1 MRYLWVTAVANVV
14 VCWKAPF
21 LHMESLVSHDCDDAN
36 TCRSPDRRS
45 REFLLRS
52 DVLPGLVGHLASREE
67 MPAEMAAEIIAE
79 LCNERRCRYDVHAA
93 VHLCSCVSVSV

>member
-1 MRYLWVTAVANVV
+1 MLPAPHGCGKLRVLLEATVTWTHGSYMHV
-14 VCWKAPF
+14 VC
-21 LHMESLVSHDCDDAN
+21 M
-36 TCRSPDRRS
+36 CRSPDKRS

-79 LCNERRCRYDVHAA
+79 LCNERRCR
-93 VHLCSCVSVSV
+93 